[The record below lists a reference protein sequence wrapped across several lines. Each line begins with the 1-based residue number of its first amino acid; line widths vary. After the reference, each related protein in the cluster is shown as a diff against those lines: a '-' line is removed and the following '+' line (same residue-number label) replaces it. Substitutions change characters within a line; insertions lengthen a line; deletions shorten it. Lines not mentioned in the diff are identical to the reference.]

1 MMSPWR
7 FVVMLVAGAMVAGVL
22 AACDGDSTVS
32 QPSEQSGERDI
43 ASGSVERVTSRAD
56 EPEPEP
62 EPEPM
67 TVAALD
73 EPVTVSLDIRLA
85 SDRRMHVAATTNL
98 PEGTRVQL
106 RVVREASNVR
116 WQSRTEVREGSV
128 AAGPYGPGSGLPDGY
143 YRIELVTAPADVQPA
158 EVKARIGPSGE
169 YLDGPLVATSEH
181 GLGKIIKASQRF
193 LVGQEVRRTLDD
205 VEVQQSP

>member
-32 QPSEQSGERDI
+32 QPSETSGERDI

-56 EPEPEP
+56 EP

>member
-1 MMSPWR
+1 M
-7 FVVMLVAGAMVAGVL
+7 
-22 AACDGDSTVS
+22 S

-169 YLDGPLVATSEH
+169 HLGGPLVATSEH

>member
-43 ASGSVERVTSRAD
+43 ASGPVERVTSRVD
-56 EPEPEP
+56 

-158 EVKARIGPSGE
+158 EVKARVGPSGE
-169 YLDGPLVATSEH
+169 HLDGPLVATSEH

>member
-1 MMSPWR
+1 MMRSWR
-7 FVVMLVAGAMVAGVL
+7 YPMMLVAGALLAGALV
-22 AACDGDSTVS
+22 ACDGDSTVS
-32 QPSEQSGERDI
+32 QPSDPGSEREV
-43 ASGSVERVTSRAD
+43 AVESIQD
-56 EPEPEP
+56 KPPEPVEP
-62 EPEPM
+62 PAPA
-67 TVAALD
+67 VAALD
-73 EPVTVSLDIRLA
+73 EPVRVSLDIRLA

-116 WQSRTEVREGSV
+116 WQSRTEVREGRV

-143 YRIELVTAPADVQPA
+143 YRIELVTAPADVQPT

-169 YLDGPLVATSEH
+169 HLKGSLVAASEH
-181 GLGKIIKASQRF
+181 GLGNIIKASQRF

>member
-7 FVVMLVAGAMVAGVL
+7 FAVMLVAGAMVVVVL

-32 QPSEQSGERDI
+32 QPSEPSGERDV

-62 EPEPM
+62 T

-98 PEGTRVQL
+98 PEGTKVQL

-128 AAGPYGPGSGLPDGY
+128 TAGPYGPGSGLPDGY

-169 YLDGPLVATSEH
+169 HLDGPLVATSEH

>member
-32 QPSEQSGERDI
+32 QPSETSGERDI

-56 EPEPEP
+56 EP

-169 YLDGPLVATSEH
+169 HLDGPLVATSEH

>member
-1 MMSPWR
+1 MSPWR

-32 QPSEQSGERDI
+32 QPSEPSGERDI
-43 ASGSVERVTSRAD
+43 ASGSVERVTSRVD
-56 EPEPEP
+56 EP

-169 YLDGPLVATSEH
+169 HLDGPLVATSEH

>member
-7 FVVMLVAGAMVAGVL
+7 FIVMLVAGAMVAGVL

-32 QPSEQSGERDI
+32 QPSEPSGERDI

-56 EPEPEP
+56 EP

-158 EVKARIGPSGE
+158 EVKERIGPSGE
-169 YLDGPLVATSEH
+169 HLDGPLVATSEH

>member
-32 QPSEQSGERDI
+32 QPSETSGERDI
-43 ASGSVERVTSRAD
+43 ASGPVERVTSRAD
-56 EPEPEP
+56 EPEP

-169 YLDGPLVATSEH
+169 HLDGPLVATSEH

>member
-32 QPSEQSGERDI
+32 QPSETSGERDI
-43 ASGSVERVTSRAD
+43 ASGPVERVTSRVD
-56 EPEPEP
+56 

-67 TVAALD
+67 TVAALN

>member
-1 MMSPWR
+1 MSPWR

-32 QPSEQSGERDI
+32 QPSETSGERDI
-43 ASGSVERVTSRAD
+43 ASGPVERVTSRVD
-56 EPEPEP
+56 

-67 TVAALD
+67 TVAALN

>member
-56 EPEPEP
+56 EPEP

-158 EVKARIGPSGE
+158 EVKARVGPSGE
-169 YLDGPLVATSEH
+169 HLDGPLVATSEH

>member
-32 QPSEQSGERDI
+32 QPSETSGERDI

-56 EPEPEP
+56 

-169 YLDGPLVATSEH
+169 HLDGPLVATSEH

>member
-56 EPEPEP
+56 EP

-169 YLDGPLVATSEH
+169 HLGGPLVATSEH